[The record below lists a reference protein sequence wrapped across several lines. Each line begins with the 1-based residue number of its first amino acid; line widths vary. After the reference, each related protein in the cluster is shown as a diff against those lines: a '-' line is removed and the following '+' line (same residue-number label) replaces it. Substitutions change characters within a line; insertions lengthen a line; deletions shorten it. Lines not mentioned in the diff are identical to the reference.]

1 MYGTLPLSG
10 PGDGFFPP
18 SIRRF
23 KFLNNTAATAFVQG
37 TIVMADIQQASPTP
51 ATSFAPGH
59 ATAGVNDSVFNTVI
73 LPTAA
78 GLLAGNPLFVSEGP
92 CAALAVGSFTSMDV
106 AAICRLDGTGTTITK
121 GAALIANTTGNLVI
135 TPGTTTG
142 AAIVGYLMSASS
154 VTTVVNGTVWFN
166 GYGFKTSAT

>member
-92 CAALAVGSFTSMDV
+92 CAALAVGSFTLMDV
-106 AAICRLDGTGTTITK
+106 AAICRIDGTTPATK
-121 GAALIANTTGNLVI
+121 GCALIANTTGNLVI

-154 VTTVVNGTVWFN
+154 VSTVTNATVWFN